1 MRMRIVTYQSQLQ
14 LPTLIVAP
22 VLLVAAVVV
31 VIILVAL
38 ILISINFLLVV
49 VVVVLDT
56 LCMLSALFGGA
67 NSQLPTPPVEYKL
80 KYFAIRRHVR
90 TRLNLAKD

>member
-14 LPTLIVAP
+14 LATLIVAP
-22 VLLVAAVVV
+22 VLLVVV

-38 ILISINFLLVV
+38 ILISINFLLA

-56 LCMLSALFGGA
+56 LCIVCLVHRLLAPIRNF
-67 NSQLPTPPVEYKL
+67 KL
-80 KYFAIRRHVR
+80 LQWNIY
-90 TRLNLAKD
+90 

>member
-14 LPTLIVAP
+14 LATLIVAP
-22 VLLVAAVVV
+22 VLLVVV

-38 ILISINFLLVV
+38 ILISINFLLA

-56 LCMLSALFGGA
+56 LCMLSASFAGA
-67 NSQLPTPPVEYKL
+67 NSQFKTPPMEYIL

>member
-14 LPTLIVAP
+14 LATLIVPP
-22 VLLVAAVVV
+22 VLLVVL

-38 ILISINFLLVV
+38 ILISINFLLA

-56 LCMLSALFGGA
+56 LCMLSASFAGA
-67 NSQLPTPPVEYKL
+67 NSQFPTPPVEYKIL

>member
-49 VVVVLDT
+49 VVVLDT
-56 LCMLSALFGGA
+56 LCMLSASFAGA

>member
-14 LPTLIVAP
+14 LATLIVAP
-22 VLLVAAVVV
+22 VLLVVV

-38 ILISINFLLVV
+38 ILISINFLLA

-56 LCMLSALFGGA
+56 LCMLSASFAGA
-67 NSQLPTPPVEYKL
+67 NSQFQTPPMEYIL

>member
-31 VIILVAL
+31 GIILVAL

-49 VVVVLDT
+49 VVLDT
-56 LCMLSALFGGA
+56 LCMLSASFGGA
-67 NSQLPTPPVEYKL
+67 NSQLPTAPVEYKL
-80 KYFAIRRHVR
+80 KYFAIRRYVR